1 MIAIDEDALIC
12 DFAETYGVFDYKG
25 LPVKT
30 LAALAV
36 GLRKNSR
43 IKMKIRNEK
52 VDMKTILL
60 AAIADRL
67 GLLVWFK
74 SEDGAKNQN
83 RPKSI
88 LESLQEQNSED
99 NACVFESGEAFKKEW
114 ERLAGEG

>member
-12 DFAETYGVFDYKG
+12 DFAETYGVFDYRG

-30 LAALAV
+30 LATLAV
-36 GLRKNSR
+36 GLRENSR
-43 IKMKIRNEK
+43 IKMKIRDEK
-52 VDMKTILL
+52 VDIKTTLL

-67 GLLVWFK
+67 GLLVWFQ

-88 LESLQEQNSED
+88 LESLQGGKSED
-99 NACVFESGEAFKKEW
+99 NACAFESGEAFDREW
-114 ERLAGEG
+114 ERLMGEG